1 LKCKLGNVEALH
13 KSFMTE

>member
-1 LKCKLGNVEALH
+1 VEALH